1 MKFVVQI
8 LVRLKRGLSDPQGK
22 AIEGA
27 LPALGWENVLGVR
40 VGKVVDLVI
49 EADDEDAAFEQCEEM
64 ASRFLSNPVI
74 EDASV
79 SLIDLPEGE
88 EGEVAVLVARPEGTE
103 P

>member
-27 LPALGWENVLGVR
+27 LPALGWENVRGVR
-40 VGKVVDLVI
+40 VGKVIDLVI
-49 EADDEDAAFEQCEEM
+49 DADDEDAAFEQCEEM